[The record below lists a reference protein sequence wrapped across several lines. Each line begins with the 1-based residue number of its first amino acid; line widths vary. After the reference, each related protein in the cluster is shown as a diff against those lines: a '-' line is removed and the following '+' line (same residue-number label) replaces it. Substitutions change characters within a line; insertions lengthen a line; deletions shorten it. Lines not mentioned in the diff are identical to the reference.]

1 MIGRAVSLQNLM
13 HKIFEELPQSVIV
26 EGKAYDINTD
36 FRVWV
41 QICSYMESDEF
52 SYEDKI
58 LKLLCDAYT
67 RELPPHLD
75 SAIDALFD
83 FMVQGKVRESSNGG
97 ACEKVIDFYL
107 DEGLI
112 YAAFMQQY
120 GIDLYSQ
127 NLHWW
132 SFINLLNSLDENT
145 AFMKIVGY
153 RGMNCDAIK
162 NKELKK
168 FYRRMKNKYR
178 LYRDVNDN
186 EIASTLESVM

>member
-1 MIGRAVSLQNLM
+1 
-13 HKIFEELPQSVIV
+13 
-26 EGKAYDINTD
+26 
-36 FRVWV
+36 
-41 QICSYMESDEF
+41 MESENF
-52 SYEDKI
+52 SYEEKI

-67 RELPPHLD
+67 KELPPHLD
-75 SAIDALFD
+75 SAIYALFD
-83 FMVQGKVRESSNGG
+83 FIVQGKKGESSKGG
-97 ACEKVIDFYL
+97 ASEKVIDFYV

-120 GIDLYSQ
+120 GIDLYNQ

-153 RGMNCDAIK
+153 RSINCEAIK
-162 NKELKK
+162 NKELKR

-178 LYRDVNDN
+178 LFKDVEDN
-186 EIASTLESVM
+186 EIASALESVM